1 MSGFLEFWPASRKMV
16 PGLFVCLFDFVFIF
30 YFNGDNKGLEEVVL
44 GMSTNLEF
52 CLGCMTMKHSP
63 DVIRQYGSLEIHI

>member
-30 YFNGDNKGLEEVVL
+30 YFNGDNKGLE
-44 GMSTNLEF
+44 
-52 CLGCMTMKHSP
+52 
-63 DVIRQYGSLEIHI
+63 GSGFRDEYKFRILFRLYDYETFP